1 MMACGRL
8 REREHVSYYV
18 LIETRFSMSSG
29 VGATGSSSFR
39 LVLHGSDHRCRRLLT
54 KSLLDSPHVRISQT
68 GEKLVWAGE
77 GQDVVPDLTTRSI
90 PFNKEPLLARS
101 GVIGE
106 RTVSKTEPPD
116 RPQFIHDVDDPAGV
130 QPPEADLVG
139 NYRHDLAS
147 MDRRLR
153 RPRLH
158 PAQAELVPMPQGKL
172 GLREDHLALPQLDP
186 GVIHRIPRRRHRSC
200 GPERR
205 VSEAELRLR

>member
-68 GEKLVWAGE
+68 GEELVWAGE
-77 GQDVVPDLTTRSI
+77 GQDVVPDLITRSI

-130 QPPEADLVG
+130 QRPHAEDPSE
-139 NYRHDLAS
+139 NRHHSLF
-147 MDRRLR
+147 L
-153 RPRLH
+153 
-158 PAQAELVPMPQGKL
+158 
-172 GLREDHLALPQLDP
+172 
-186 GVIHRIPRRRHRSC
+186 
-200 GPERR
+200 ERR
-205 VSEAELRLR
+205 VGCVKFRPAGLELLPPPEVCFCSLESDLAFAQPDSNVGRVVAGGEFAGRGTDPGRS